1 MPIKDSCSQ
10 PHRERYDMITHDTNQ
25 ATLTA
30 THRPDTPQIPL
41 QCAID
46 DLAAV
51 LVKVNQFGGIIL
63 SENDA
68 PRYLIIDIEQN
79 PPIEMTEDEKIM
91 FIAKRILRKHKAAF
105 EELAK

>member
-1 MPIKDSCSQ
+1 
-10 PHRERYDMITHDTNQ
+10 MITHDTNQ
-25 ATLTA
+25 ASLTA

-41 QCAID
+41 QRAVE

-51 LVKVNQFGGIIL
+51 LARVNHVGEIIL
-63 SENDA
+63 SENDV

-79 PPIEMTEDEKIM
+79 PPIEMTEDEKFM
-91 FIAKRILRKHKAAF
+91 FVAKRILREHKAAF